1 MQARYKWLIL
11 PPAVALVLFMGPL
24 RDVGMPPTND
34 ELVPEVSS
42 QGPSLESEVGQG
54 IIPMPSAWQVGST
67 LLGVLLLGG
76 AGIMLLARLR
86 RGPASR
92 NSELMSLR
100 QSLRLSQRHNIYAV
114 QFDHSLLL
122 LGECDGHL
130 TLIKA
135 GSDPEA
141 MEDEERLASRGVEE
155 DTGAVPRD
163 MVLPR
168 PGNSVAQQ
176 PRSPRSRTGSQARPT
191 VDEFKDLLRRVKTGA
206 RG

>member
-24 RDVGMPPTND
+24 RDVGMPPTNG
-34 ELVPEVSS
+34 ESALAVPSQETSS
-42 QGPSLESEVGQG
+42 ESETGQG

-67 LLGVLLLGG
+67 LVGILLLGG

-86 RGPASR
+86 RGPAPR

-100 QSLRLSQRHNIYAV
+100 QSLRLSQRHNIHAV
-114 QFDHSLLL
+114 EFDHSLLL

-135 GSDPEA
+135 GSDPDA
-141 MEDEERLASRGVEE
+141 MEDEERLASRGDEE

-168 PGNSVAQQ
+168 PGSTPRRAKLSPSTALRAAIRISQPSVIV
-176 PRSPRSRTGSQARPT
+176 TPT
-191 VDEFKDLLRRVKTGA
+191 P
-206 RG
+206 

>member
-24 RDVGMPPTND
+24 RDVGMPPIND
-34 ELVPEVSS
+34 ERVPEVSS
-42 QGPSLESEVGQG
+42 QGTSLESEVGQG
-54 IIPMPSAWQVGST
+54 IIPMPSAWQMGST

-86 RGPASR
+86 RGPTGGS
-92 NSELMSLR
+92 SDLMSLR
-100 QSLRLSQRHNIYAV
+100 QSLRLSQRHKIHAV
-114 QFDHSLLL
+114 QFDHRLLL
-122 LGECDGHL
+122 LGECDGQL

-141 MEDEERLASRGVEE
+141 MADEEHLAARGIEE

-163 MVLPR
+163 MVIPR
-168 PGNSVAQQ
+168 PGTAVTRR
-176 PRSPRSRTGSQARPT
+176 PRPPKSGTGSQSHPT

-206 RG
+206 R

>member
-24 RDVGMPPTND
+24 RDVGMPPMNG
-34 ELVPEVSS
+34 EPAPEVSS
-42 QGPSLESEVGQG
+42 QGTSPDSEFGQG
-54 IIPMPSAWQVGST
+54 IVPMPSAWQVGST
-67 LLGVLLLGG
+67 LVGILLLGG

-86 RGPASR
+86 RGPTPR

-100 QSLRLSQRHNIYAV
+100 QSLRLSQRHHIHAV

-141 MEDEERLASRGVEE
+141 MEDEERLATRGVEE

-163 MVLPR
+163 MVIPR
-168 PGNSVAQQ
+168 PGSAVTQRPRP
-176 PRSPRSRTGSQARPT
+176 PRSGTGSQSRPT
-191 VDEFKDLLRRVKTGA
+191 VDEFRDLLRRVKTGA
-206 RG
+206 R